1 MAGEDRWFNG
11 RLPPAPPEGGGD
23 NNGVFGDPNIPL
35 SGFSHPVSG
44 FQSSGSGFSST
55 FSGQTNNF
63 GSYSGLPNSFS
74 TFSGDTSHGVAF
86 KRIKLADSNYQPTG
100 HHPVFQEGV
109 GNMVEN
115 PNPLGLTLRK
125 TSSLLNLIETS
136 LAKKKRTY
144 SELNQGSDYLNQYRI
159 QPKRHDFVLP
169 QSSEKLKATNFPALL
184 LQIGS
189 WVRESRYEGHLIAKC
204 YYSKRKLVW
213 EILEGSLKKKIEIQ
227 WSDISALR
235 TICIE
240 NDPTILELELK
251 NQPQYFG
258 ETNPQPRKHTLWQRI
273 PDFTGGQAPV
283 YRRHLLKFPPGVLGK
298 QFEKLLQCDNRLYT
312 LSLEPFP
319 NFSYPFFPPSNN
331 NELNFTPAQ
340 PLQTFKQTS
349 VQPAGSW
356 DSTSPMSV
364 MEFSPIDEAGNNHG
378 AKKPKAAFWG
388 QGVSMVTGNTVSGFS
403 GRGEVQG
410 IPYIVPAIQANQDY
424 GLQDCQ
430 APNHSQNEE
439 LGGLDGR
446 DPFMRNAD
454 EHLLDDTQAACSDE
468 ETLLA
473 KVRSMGSLI
482 QPEQQVQPAD
492 GNNRNEMGFG
502 EDINQ
507 AEEPVQP
514 AAEMEFGG
522 EILAD
527 QNPLEKSDNERELNM
542 TNEQFLLLSEMQYAP
557 ELLASPQFVSQTT
570 NTDFG
575 QEIVPAHE
583 LLANPQFVSQNTNME
598 FRQETVPRHH
608 FPVFIENQQPNFQTV
623 HWVPRPQ
630 FPNHLVLSQEKQL
643 ILNAPPPQV
652 LGENQMMHFEG
663 NNNLIASQFLNGNEL
678 MQHNCSRPSY
688 PYNFPGTEGDNFGNI
703 NGGNQYWG

>member
-1 MAGEDRWFNG
+1 MAGEDRWFNV
-11 RLPPAPPEGGGD
+11 RLPPAPPE
-23 NNGVFGDPNIPL
+23 
-35 SGFSHPVSG
+35 
-44 FQSSGSGFSST
+44 GFSST

-74 TFSGDTSHGVAF
+74 TFSGDASHGVAF

-159 QPKRHDFVLP
+159 QPERHNFVLP

-331 NELNFTPAQ
+331 NELNFSKGHRPEKAPRLLLSPSSNLTSLAPAQ

-364 MEFSPIDEAGNNHG
+364 MEFSPIDETGNNHG

-502 EDINQ
+502 EDINR

-557 ELLASPQFVSQTT
+557 ELLASPQ
-570 NTDFG
+570 
-575 QEIVPAHE
+575 
-583 LLANPQFVSQNTNME
+583 
-598 FRQETVPRHH
+598 QETVPRHH

-630 FPNHLVLSQEKQL
+630 FPNHLVLSQENQL

-663 NNNLIASQFLNGNEL
+663 NNNLIASQFLNENEL

-688 PYNFPGTEGDNFGNI
+688 PYNFPGTEGNNFGNI
-703 NGGNQYWG
+703 NGGISIGDDGEEWKKRGEGPGG